1 MKELP
6 VKIWGIVSRFNK
18 ITWKIEYLLLKRTH
32 QDWWFWQCITG
43 TLHQGE
49 SFVECLQREMNEEAG
64 ITQSQILDISD
75 LIDTFTRNKKD
86 GQLIHEFVY
95 SVVIDGEWFDVTLS
109 PEEHD
114 EYLRADYPLALKTLE
129 IENNRHSLILVQ
141 NQRW

>member
-6 VKIWGIVSRFNK
+6 VKIWGIVSRVNK
-18 ITWKIEYLLLKRTH
+18 INWKTEYLLLKRTP
-32 QDWWFWQCITG
+32 QDSWFWQCITG
-43 TLHQGE
+43 TLHEGE
-49 SFVECLQREMNEEAG
+49 SFVDCLERELFEETG
-64 ITQSQILDISD
+64 ITKARILDISD

-95 SVVIDGEWFDVTLS
+95 SVLIDAEWFEVKLS

-114 EYLRADYPLALKTLE
+114 EYFRAEYLLALETLE
-129 IENNRHSLILVQ
+129 TENNKHSLTLVQ